1 MATAHRTGQ
10 DVQQYAASSPN
21 ADQAQINRLEA
32 PAHKFLGDCS
42 RILVFT
48 ADGQT
53 LFARSCQASPAEMQR
68 IQSLF
73 GAREDALKTG
83 IVLQNKRYEVH
94 RHHPEGPDPL
104 VYGRTMVGD
113 PEFSE
118 GAAVHMLASPQA
130 GRSIISVVTYEMPN
144 ISARIVSQLVQ
155 FAHTALS
162 SL

>member
-53 LFARSCQASPAEMQR
+53 LFARSCQVLALVTTCYSSLCAGPRCRAQAAQSISQGSSTLQASPAEMQR

-83 IVLQNKRYEVH
+83 IVLQNKRYEV
-94 RHHPEGPDPL
+94 RMTQTFEQVFRCSPLHHCGMD
-104 VYGRTMVGD
+104 
-113 PEFSE
+113 
-118 GAAVHMLASPQA
+118 
-130 GRSIISVVTYEMPN
+130 
-144 ISARIVSQLVQ
+144 
-155 FAHTALS
+155 
-162 SL
+162 